1 MAAPWC
7 HRDVKNTIRVNIDGV
22 PETAVQITQS
32 ETEPQAHVAV
42 ASDDATAIL
51 INGFEVRQR
60 DTVLTDG
67 DVLSVVGRKFRYF
80 FRHPKEVKVLR
91 LEVERLEEK
100 LLAASAL
107 NVSLTAKLNAKDEE
121 YRELVEELRAAREAS
136 KAAEMMTAE
145 LSERAVV
152 LQKAEADA
160 RAELE
165 ALAVQLEATS
175 ATISSLQGRVAEF
188 EENTVTGDARVA
200 ELEDMIAQSK
210 ADAEAEKMELMEL
223 SDAERKNT
231 LIALEEKTQTL
242 ILAQAR
248 ISELETQIAEANDNS
263 LKARLAGLTSEM
275 DLLQQSLAESRDNE
289 VRDVPCPSGH
299 GEPLVDT
306 AESLCFPPGAFLAG
320 QDNLILELES
330 TQQEL
335 ARMME
340 SHPTKGLEAAD
351 SNGKDIDLQGEAS
364 QVEAKIAKLEVDL
377 VAKEEELS
385 EVQLLYDGLV
395 EEKRGL
401 QDKVNA
407 LGVEKTSAQELEG
420 KLATVEALLAKECA
434 ENQILRAKLQGYDVA
449 RGDSEDTVSS
459 DARERSAN
467 ESTKQADAT
476 LNVSDENKENGRG
489 ATQKPTIGQDVGP
502 VTLKDSNSKAGTSNP
517 LRKSEVRETD
527 SRHVQPKND
536 TPSTGEAASVTEQA
550 TKTEPGSNS
559 VDKVERDGKQRD
571 KQPACSCVIS

>member
-1 MAAPWC
+1 MPSGVVVIRRDGSDGPEVAFQPGTKC
-7 HRDVKNTIRVNIDGV
+7 TIGRDVKNTIRVNIDGV

-289 VRDVPCPSGH
+289 
-299 GEPLVDT
+299 
-306 AESLCFPPGAFLAG
+306 
-320 QDNLILELES
+320 DNLILELES